1 MSAKSII
8 INRRNLTTGIIL
20 LFLFTAFSPAFS
32 NNLNSFTS
40 NSKSN
45 EPVAEDEEYAGYLFV
60 YFTGNQGSQEAIRF
74 AVSEDGKRFTALNKN
89 NPVLSSSVIS
99 ESGGIRDPHIV
110 RGDDGIFYMVA
121 TDMVSAKGWNSNR
134 GMVLLKSPD
143 LIHWSSVA
151 INITKTYPLFF
162 GNVTRVWAPE
172 TIYDKTKGKY
182 LIYFSMLRAG
192 ENFDKLYYVYANE
205 CFTGFEFSPTRF
217 FQNPSHGMI
226 DANIVEKDSTFHL
239 FYKTEGSGNG
249 IKKATSK
256 NLNGSYTLFN
266 NYLQPNTNP
275 VEGEC
280 VFKSLNSD
288 KWYMMYDVY
297 TRGYYE
303 FTESTDLK
311 NFTVTNN
318 FSLDFNPRHG
328 TIIPI
333 TREEI
338 TRLKTNSIVYTGIT
352 AVRNEIKLPSPSPS
366 TQKVI
371 SVNGFYISK
380 GIYKKIDVID
390 TYGKKIMT
398 CELTEGTN
406 FIDVPSGIYIIK
418 ENKTC
423 N

>member
-1 MSAKSII
+1 MSTKPA
-8 INRRNLTTGIIL
+8 INKKLYLTRGIFL
-20 LFLFTAFSPAFS
+20 LYALPCFSFVYN
-32 NNLNSFTS
+32 NNLITS
-40 NSKSN
+40 SPTIKSQLNSKM
-45 EPVAEDEEYAGYLFV
+45 EDEEYAGYLFV

-74 AVSEDGKRFTALNKN
+74 AVSEDGKKFTALNKN
-89 NPVLSSSVIS
+89 NPVLKSSDIS
-99 ESGGIRDPHIV
+99 ESGGVRDPHIV

-143 LIHWSSVA
+143 LIHWNSVA
-151 INITKTYPLFF
+151 INITTTYSLFF
-162 GNVTRVWAPE
+162 GNVIRVWAPE
-172 TIYDKTKGKY
+172 TIYDKTNGKY
-182 LIYFSMLRAG
+182 MIYFSMLRTG

-205 CFTGFEFSPTRF
+205 SFTGFEFSPTRF
-217 FQNPSHGMI
+217 FNNPNQGMI
-226 DANIVEKDSTFHL
+226 DANIVEKDSIFHL

-256 NLNGSYTLFN
+256 NLTGPYTLFN

-311 NFTVTNN
+311 NFSVVHD

-338 TRLKTNSIVYTGIT
+338 TRLKTNTIVYTGIT
-352 AVRNEIKLPSPSPS
+352 AVKDEIKLSSPAPS

-390 TYGKKIMT
+390 IYGKKILT
-398 CELTEGTN
+398 RELTEGKN
-406 FIDVPSGIYIIK
+406 FIDVPSGVYIIK
-418 ENKTC
+418 ENKTD
-423 N
+423 

>member
-1 MSAKSII
+1 
-8 INRRNLTTGIIL
+8 
-20 LFLFTAFSPAFS
+20 
-32 NNLNSFTS
+32 
-40 NSKSN
+40 
-45 EPVAEDEEYAGYLFV
+45 
-60 YFTGNQGSQEAIRF
+60 
-74 AVSEDGKRFTALNKN
+74 
-89 NPVLSSSVIS
+89 
-99 ESGGIRDPHIV
+99 
-110 RGDDGIFYMVA
+110 
-121 TDMVSAKGWNSNR
+121 
-134 GMVLLKSPD
+134 MVLLKSPD

-151 INITKTYPLFF
+151 INITTTYPLFF
-162 GNVTRVWAPE
+162 GNVIRVWAPE
-172 TIYDKTKGKY
+172 TIYDKTNGKY
-182 LIYFSMLRAG
+182 LIYFSMLRTG

-205 CFTGFEFSPTRF
+205 SFTGFEFSPTRF
-217 FQNPSHGMI
+217 FQNPSQGMI
-226 DANIVEKDSTFHL
+226 DANIVEKDSIFHL

-249 IKKATSK
+249 IKKATST
-256 NLNGSYTLFN
+256 NLTGPYTLFY

-311 NFTVTNN
+311 NFSVVHD

-338 TRLKTNSIVYTGIT
+338 TRLKTKSIVYTGIT
-352 AVRNEIKLPSPSPS
+352 AVRNEIELPSADPSI
-366 TQKVI
+366 QKVI
-371 SVNGFYISK
+371 SVNGFYISR
-380 GIYKKIDVID
+380 GNYKKIDVID
-390 TYGKKIMT
+390 IYGKKIFT

-418 ENKTC
+418 ENK
-423 N
+423 NFK

>member
-1 MSAKSII
+1 MSTTPTKIKGT
-8 INRRNLTTGIIL
+8 NRTPGIIL
-20 LFLFTAFSPAFS
+20 RILLLVCSTVFST
-32 NNLNSFTS
+32 NLYSTS
-40 NSKSN
+40 YQSESIESIEEK
-45 EPVAEDEEYAGYLFV
+45 EEYVGYLFV

-74 AVSEDGKRFTALNKN
+74 AVSEDGKKFTALNKN
-89 NPVLSSSVIS
+89 NPVLSSSAIS
-99 ESGGIRDPHIV
+99 ESGGVRDPHIA
-110 RGDDGIFYMVA
+110 RGADGIFYMVA

-162 GNVTRVWAPE
+162 GNVIRVWAPE
-172 TIYDKTKGKY
+172 TIYDKTNGKY
-182 LIYFSMLRAG
+182 MIYFSMLRTG

-205 CFTGFEFSPTRF
+205 SFTGFEFSTTRF
-217 FQNPSHGMI
+217 FQNPPQGMI
-226 DANIVEKDSTFHL
+226 DANIVEKDSIFHL

-256 NLNGSYTLFN
+256 NLAGTYTLFN
-266 NYLQPNTNP
+266 TYLQPNTNP

-280 VFKSLNSD
+280 VFKSLNSE

-311 NFTVTNN
+311 NFSVVHN

-352 AVRNEIKLPSPSPS
+352 TVRNEIELLSHDPS

-371 SVNGFYISK
+371 SVNGFYISR
-380 GIYKKIDVID
+380 GNYEKIDVID
-390 TYGKKIMT
+390 IYGKKILT
-398 CELTEGTN
+398 CELKEGTN
-406 FIDVPSGIYIIK
+406 FIVVPSGIYIIK
-418 ENKTC
+418 ETKSFK
-423 N
+423 